1 MNNIITNYA
10 GQLLMNAE
18 SEKNL
23 IAVADKVA
31 SCVKTQKNVKIDDL
45 YNAFRSIFRS
55 QHDGDIFINYYYFG
69 EGNGCYD
76 MKETTNSNIAQYVQI
91 SFEEIDNVTNL
102 VKTIIE
108 HLKSF
113 SIFSEIELYSN
124 ENCASFFA
132 KII

>member
-1 MNNIITNYA
+1 MNNNITNYA
-10 GQLLMNAE
+10 AVASVE
-18 SEKNL
+18 EL
-23 IAVADKVA
+23 IIAADKVA

-76 MKETTNSNIAQYVQI
+76 MKETTNPNIAQYVQI

-132 KII
+132 KIVK

>member
-1 MNNIITNYA
+1 MNNNITNYA
-10 GQLLMNAE
+10 AVASVE
-18 SEKNL
+18 EL
-23 IAVADKVA
+23 IIAADKVA

-45 YNAFRSIFRS
+45 YNAFRSIFRR

-76 MKETTNSNIAQYVQI
+76 MKETTNPIIAQYAQI

-132 KII
+132 KIN

>member
-1 MNNIITNYA
+1 MNNNITNYA
-10 GQLLMNAE
+10 AVASVE
-18 SEKNL
+18 EL
-23 IAVADKVA
+23 IIAADKVA

-45 YNAFRSIFRS
+45 YDAFRSIFRR

-76 MKETTNSNIAQYVQI
+76 MKETTNPNIAQYAQI
-91 SFEEIDNVTNL
+91 SFEEIDNVSNL

-132 KII
+132 KIN